1 MPFPTGSCKN
11 IDMYVKSHDTALSK
25 TKNHEKS
32 FEEWINYTSLKSI
45 IYYTHWNVAYWSLK
59 IIYSFSDDCLVI

>member
-1 MPFPTGSCKN
+1 MLKHFVYN
-11 IDMYVKSHDTALSK
+11 IDAIFNRLMQIIDMYVKSHDTALSK

-45 IYYTHWNVAYWSLK
+45 IYLTRTK
-59 IIYSFSDDCLVI
+59 ILPTGHSK